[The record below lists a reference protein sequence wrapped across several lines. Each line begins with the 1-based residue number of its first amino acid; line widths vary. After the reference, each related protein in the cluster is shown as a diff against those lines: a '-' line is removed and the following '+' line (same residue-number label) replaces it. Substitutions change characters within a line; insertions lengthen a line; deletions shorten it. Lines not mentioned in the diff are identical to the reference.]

1 MGLGRTFSVVLRK
14 DGTTFRTGLLTY
26 PFSLQNT
33 NESDYNYDF
42 DSDLET
48 QLKKV
53 STKNELGSL
62 ILFSS
67 LRCAEVEILFPD
79 VGFHL
84 VSQNFQP
91 FLDQYT
97 QSEWHWPTDSEE
109 PDSTQITSTDKTS
122 KRQYHEVS

>member
-14 DGTTFRTGLLTY
+14 EGTTFRTALLTY
-26 PFSLQNT
+26 PSSLQNT

-67 LRCAEVEILFPD
+67 LRCAEVEIVFPD
-79 VGFHL
+79 VGFHQL
-84 VSQNFQP
+84 SQNFL
-91 FLDQYT
+91 LDQYT

-109 PDSTQITSTDKTS
+109 PDSTQITSTDKTT